1 MQKNQYGVKF
11 ENSEDFNVTSNAD
24 AFIQNGTI
32 YINVTKA
39 NIDAPIHEMM
49 HLVFAAMKFDDR
61 YKPIYYQLINNI
73 ATSNNPVVK
82 EIWERIKTKYNL
94 KNGSDVK
101 EEALVEFLSE
111 GFKQQFKD
119 KWNNLNE
126 DMMASDVQRIT
137 IDILN
142 ELLDTTI
149 PDDFDPTTLGNISV
163 RSVLHKF
170 GSNSFSV
177 FNNDFVLNTVPLSE
191 RLHEIKEKLIRQQ
204 LKDSKI
210 TYSDDCV

>member
-1 MQKNQYGVKF
+1 
-11 ENSEDFNVTSNAD
+11 
-24 AFIQNGTI
+24 
-32 YINVTKA
+32 
-39 NIDAPIHEMM
+39 
-49 HLVFAAMKFDDR
+49 
-61 YKPIYYQLINNI
+61 
-73 ATSNNPVVK
+73 
-82 EIWERIKTKYNL
+82 
-94 KNGSDVK
+94 
-101 EEALVEFLSE
+101 
-111 GFKQQFKD
+111 
-119 KWNNLNE
+119 
-126 DMMASDVQRIT
+126 MASDVQRIT